1 MCFYCILNVL
11 NTYRERADTS
21 KILKQTDFLNKVTF
35 SVIGF
40 VLFMGFGISEMKAL
54 HLLPSF
60 LPYVR
65 GRKWIFLLFQFPIS
79 FLSYP
84 QPGAEQTLNDGHAL
98 PIPAQHSPMEGRTPI
113 LQDAPGASNAVRTQA
128 PETSRILR
136 LC

>member
-1 MCFYCILNVL
+1 MCFYCISNVL

-21 KILKQTDFLNKVTF
+21 KILKQTDFLNKITF

-84 QPGAEQTLNDGHAL
+84 
-98 PIPAQHSPMEGRTPI
+98 
-113 LQDAPGASNAVRTQA
+113 
-128 PETSRILR
+128 
-136 LC
+136 